1 MNDRPGN
8 GQPGRRAG
16 RSEPGRFRAKEE
28 SEAVSEKID
37 PTPDIVGAMIE
48 LATDARAITEL
59 GRDRFFSENDGRL
72 LRQAA
77 DAIVVKFQELCER
90 LPQAA
95 RDRHPEVPWN
105 EIRGTRNR
113 LGHHYRGTDYRIIWT
128 AIERDIIEAVD
139 DMRSEL
145 A

>member
-1 MNDRPGN
+1 MKDRP
-8 GQPGRRAG
+8 RRAG
-16 RSEPGRFRAKEE
+16 GPEPERFRARR
-28 SEAVSEKID
+28 EAEVVPNKID
-37 PTPDIVGAMIE
+37 PTLDIVRDMIE
-48 LATDARAITEL
+48 LAADARTITTL
-59 GRDRFFSENDGRL
+59 GRDRFFAEDEGRL
-72 LRQAA
+72 LRHAA

-90 LPQAA
+90 LPQAT
-95 RDRHPEVPWN
+95 RDLHPEVPWN

-145 A
+145 T

>member
-1 MNDRPGN
+1 MKDRP
-8 GQPGRRAG
+8 RRAG
-16 RSEPGRFRAKEE
+16 GPEPERFKARR
-28 SEAVSEKID
+28 EAEVVPKKID
-37 PTPDIVGAMIE
+37 PTPGIVGDMIE
-48 LATDARAITEL
+48 LAADARAITEL
-59 GRDRFFSENDGRL
+59 GRDRFFAEDEGRL
-72 LRQAA
+72 LRHAA

-95 RDRHPEVPWN
+95 RDLHPEVPWN

-145 A
+145 T

>member
-1 MNDRPGN
+1 MNGRPRNSQSGK
-8 GQPGRRAG
+8 QAG
-16 RSEPGRFRAKEE
+16 GSEPGRFRAKEKPE
-28 SEAVSEKID
+28 TVSKKSD
-37 PTPDIVGAMIE
+37 PTLDIVADMIE
-48 LATDARAITEL
+48 LAVDARAIIEL
-59 GRDRFFSENDGRL
+59 GRDRFFAGDEGRL
-72 LRQAA
+72 LRHAA

-113 LGHHYRGTDYRIIWT
+113 IGHHYRGTDYRIIWT

-139 DMRSEL
+139 DMRSEQ